1 LDAVIPLVWASE
13 KPGHAKNATPVK
25 TELKVGAQPVRRK
38 QYPMKPEM
46 RLGSGPLINT
56 FLDCGQL
63 KECQSEL
70 NTPIF

>member
-1 LDAVIPLVWASE
+1 
-13 KPGHAKNATPVK
+13 
-25 TELKVGAQPVRRK
+25 
-38 QYPMKPEM
+38 MKPEM

-70 NTPIF
+70 NTPIFWRLDFMILEVFSNFNDSTILPVKKPRTQD